1 MLFCPK
7 CGSIIMPHEEGKKTL
22 LKCRCGYS
30 AVEKE
35 EILLQES
42 MKKAKK
48 LEIVD
53 ENAME
58 TLPKTKADCPKCK
71 NKEAYYWLQQTRAAD
86 EGETRFFECTKCK
99 HRWREYS

>member
-7 CGSIIMPHEEGKKTL
+7 CGSIMMPHEEGKKTA

-30 AVEKE
+30 TVEKE

-48 LEIVD
+48 LEIVN

-58 TLPKTKADCPKCK
+58 TLPKTKADCSKCK
-71 NKEAYYWLQQTRAAD
+71 NKDAD

-99 HRWREYS
+99 YRWREYS